1 MIKFLKIFKKIF
13 LPITLL
19 TVLSLLC
26 LIVLAE
32 ALYMN
37 YASPNLFSGMYL
49 SIVIPIT
56 LVIWVLYFIDRI
68 LLNKISYKVII
79 LSEIGLSLLLFLIF
93 SYQNSK
99 TTIRFETNKSY
110 VLVIFDSDKTSSI
123 TFQKKGLFNKE
134 VVIKDTNLIY
144 LNSSYEY
151 KNELKIETPKNWI
164 RTTTDQNNFT
174 KDGKN
179 VGYIFVTNSEL
190 PKSYLINNEKYIDS
204 LLQVN
209 TIK

>member
-1 MIKFLKIFKKIF
+1 MITFLKILKKIF
-13 LPITLL
+13 LPITIL
-19 TVLSLLC
+19 TVLSVLC
-26 LIVLAE
+26 FIALAE
-32 ALYMN
+32 AFYMN

-79 LSEIGLSLLLFLIF
+79 LSEIGLALLLFLIL

-134 VVIKDTNLIY
+134 LIIKDTNLIY

-164 RTTTDQNNFT
+164 RTTTDQNTFT

-209 TIK
+209 AIK